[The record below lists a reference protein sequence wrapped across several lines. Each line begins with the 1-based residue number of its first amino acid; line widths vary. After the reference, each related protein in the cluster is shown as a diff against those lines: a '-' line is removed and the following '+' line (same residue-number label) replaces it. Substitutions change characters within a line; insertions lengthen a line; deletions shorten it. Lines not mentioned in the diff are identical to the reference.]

1 MTVSYLHS
9 SYNKSNFRL
18 SLAEG
23 IPKSY
28 NPREGA
34 LQQQLAAKVPGEHDV
49 RICDPAYWVVEFV
62 FVGGAG
68 TCDFI
73 YESIVFPISVRRM

>member
-1 MTVSYLHS
+1 MSYLHS
-9 SYNKSNFRL
+9 SCNKSNFRL
-18 SLAEG
+18 SLAEE

-28 NPREGA
+28 NPRKGA
-34 LQQQLAAKVPGEHDV
+34 LQQQRPAKVPQEHDV
-49 RICDPAYWVVEFV
+49 RGCDPAYCVVEFV

-73 YESIVFPISVRRM
+73 YESIAYDPISERRM